1 MKRIILAL
9 YGIATVAAALYPV
22 VSEAKLAS
30 NHNETL
36 VRDPR

>member
-1 MKRIILAL
+1 MKRIILAF
-9 YGIATVAAALYPV
+9 YGIAAAVAVLYPV
-22 VSEAKLAS
+22 VSETRKAL